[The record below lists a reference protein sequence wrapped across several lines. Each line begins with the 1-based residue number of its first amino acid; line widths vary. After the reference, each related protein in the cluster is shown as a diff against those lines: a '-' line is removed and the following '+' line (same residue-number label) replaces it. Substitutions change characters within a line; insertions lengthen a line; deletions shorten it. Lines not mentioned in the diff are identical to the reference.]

1 MGACTEGAGAPEFRD
16 MLLSG
21 LSDSAFLKQ
30 IAAAPVVVDQWQL
43 EKLALVTTERQLLYY
58 VPGLPAE
65 YQGKLWGR
73 SFATPEA
80 AVAAVLEELPREAR
94 VAVIPEGPYVLA
106 SCSGAGAFACQH
118 LQPEAALR

>member
-1 MGACTEGAGAPEFRD
+1 M
-16 MLLSG
+16 
-21 LSDSAFLKQ
+21 SDTDFLRQ
-30 IAAAPVVVDQWQL
+30 IASAPVVVDQWQL

-73 SFATPEA
+73 SFETPDA
-80 AVAAVLEELPREAR
+80 AVAALLNGLPREAR

-106 SCSGAGAFACQH
+106 SC
-118 LQPEAALR
+118 LQVQEPEAAVR

>member
-1 MGACTEGAGAPEFRD
+1 MLRHGTSDAEFLKRIEGAP
-16 MLLSG
+16 MT
-21 LSDSAFLKQ
+21 
-30 IAAAPVVVDQWQL
+30 VDQWQL

-80 AVAAVLEELPREAR
+80 AVAALVEGLARDAR

-106 SCSGAGAFACQH
+106 SC
-118 LQPEAALR
+118 LRVREPEAALR